1 MPGSADAYRTKIDGD
16 DVEGGVGSALYGE
29 GETARK
35 GVDPKGLQGIDHH
48 AACSAAAQGLHQGG
62 GQGIYKTGI
71 NAQMGEEPGYPV
83 DEVVHGPGGPEYAN
97 GYQNG
102 DEVGDDFYGD
112 AKTFFAAF
120 YKGFVNIYFF
130 QHGPYDKQGDEAEE
144 GEVGYEQGDDLQL
157 IALELREAPNEGA
170 DCRCQAPQ
178 VTQNHFVVQFDAL
191 HQGDGEHAGQGGEEG
206 GQEDGQED
214 VGGIGGSK
222 LGTVHHNGDGDDGES
237 RGVEHQ
243 KHDLGIGGRLLM
255 GIYGLHFFHG
265 L

>member
-1 MPGSADAYRTKIDGD
+1 MPGFADAHRTKIDGD
-16 DVEGGVGSALYGE
+16 DVEGGVGSTLYGG

-35 GVDPKGLQGIDHH
+35 GVDSKGLQGIDHH

-62 GQGIYKTGI
+62 GQGVYKTGI
-71 NAQMGEEPGYPV
+71 DAQMVKQPGHSV
-83 DEVVHGPGGPEYAN
+83 DEVVHGPRGPEYAN
-97 GYQNG
+97 GHQSV
-102 DEVGDDFYGD
+102 DEVGVEFDSD
-112 AKTFFAAF
+112 AKTFFDA
-120 YKGFVNIYFF
+120 YDKGFVNIHFF
-130 QHGPYDKQGDEAEE
+130 QHVPYDKQGDEAEE
-144 GEVGYEQGDDLQL
+144 GEVGYEQGDHLQL
-157 IALELREAPNEGA
+157 IALELGEPPNEGA

-178 VTQNHFVVQFDAL
+178 VAQNHFVVQFDAL
-191 HQGDGEHAGQGGEEG
+191 HQGYGEHAGQGGEEG

-243 KHDLGIGGRLLM
+243 KHYLGIGGRLLM
-255 GIYGLHFFHG
+255 GIDGLHFFHG